1 MLKTLRVV
9 AHSLSAL
16 PALWLAYVLLSGDE
30 TQLGA
35 DPIKEIQHF
44 LGFTAITIL
53 LIIFV
58 LGIVFNLLKQFQ
70 LQILRR
76 ALGLWVWFYAI
87 LHIASYFLL
96 ELGGDIRLFLQ
107 ELISRHYLIIGL
119 GSFLI
124 LTLMSV
130 SSLPAVKNVM
140 GKSWRYVHKLGYV
153 ALLFGAIHYYWSV
166 KNLTLASIVYLSL
179 TAIIILWELYFSF
192 CHKKPSAM

>member
-30 TQLGA
+30 TRLGA

-53 LIIFV
+53 LVVFV

-96 ELGGDIRLFLQ
+96 ELGGDISLFLQ
-107 ELISRHYLIIGL
+107 EIILRHYLIVGL
-119 GSFLI
+119 CAFLI

-130 SSLPAVKNVM
+130 SSLPAVKNAM
-140 GKSWRYVHKLGYV
+140 GKSWGYVHKLGYF

-166 KNLTLASIVYLSL
+166 KNITLASIVYLSL
-179 TAIIILWELYFSF
+179 TVIIVLWELYFSF
-192 CHKKPSAM
+192 IHKKPRTM

>member
-1 MLKTLRVV
+1 MLKMLRVV

-16 PALWLAYVLLSGDE
+16 PALWLACVLLTGDE

-53 LIIFV
+53 LIVFV
-58 LGIVFNLLKQFQ
+58 LGIIFNLLKQFQ

-76 ALGLWVWFYAI
+76 ALGLWGWFYAI

-96 ELGGDIRLFLQ
+96 ELGGDLSLFLQ
-107 ELISRHYLIIGL
+107 ELVSRQYLIIGL

-140 GKSWRYVHKLGYV
+140 GKSWRYVHKLGYF

-166 KNLTLASIVYLSL
+166 KNITLASIVYLSL
-179 TAIIILWELYFSF
+179 TAIIVIWELYFSF
-192 CHKKPSAM
+192 IHKKPRAM

>member
-9 AHSLSAL
+9 AHGLSAL

-30 TQLGA
+30 TRLGA

-53 LIIFV
+53 LVVFV

-96 ELGGDIRLFLQ
+96 ELGGDISLFLQ
-107 ELISRHYLIIGL
+107 EIILRHYLVIGL
-119 GSFLI
+119 CAFLI

-130 SSLPAVKNVM
+130 SSLPAVKNAM
-140 GKSWRYVHKLGYV
+140 GKSWGYVHKLGYF

-166 KNLTLASIVYLSL
+166 KNITLASIVYLSL
-179 TAIIILWELYFSF
+179 TVIIVLWELYFSF
-192 CHKKPSAM
+192 IHKKPRTI